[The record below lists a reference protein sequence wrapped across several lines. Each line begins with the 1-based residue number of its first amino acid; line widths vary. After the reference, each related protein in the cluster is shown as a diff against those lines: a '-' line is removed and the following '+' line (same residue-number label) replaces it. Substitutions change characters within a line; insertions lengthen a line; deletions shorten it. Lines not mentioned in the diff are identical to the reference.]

1 MTFSH
6 LNMTANE
13 RRRQEQST
21 ALKRFQGVQAVVTLS
36 QLIGTVII
44 FYSPTYL
51 QVPQYNCQ
59 QNANNVGGQRFKGF
73 YFILTNKTMRFNNH
87 NIAAERARV
96 QYDMMS

>member
-51 QVPQYNCQ
+51 QVRQYNCQ
-59 QNANNVGGQRFKGF
+59 QNANVGRQVKGSKESKD
-73 YFILTNKTMRFNNH
+73 FILF
-87 NIAAERARV
+87 
-96 QYDMMS
+96 

>member
-1 MTFSH
+1 MSRSPSNNRISEIIIIYFILYFRYHQYRIANAIFKMTFSH

-51 QVPQYNCQ
+51 QVRQYNCQ
-59 QNANNVGGQRFKGF
+59 QNANVGG
-73 YFILTNKTMRFNNH
+73 
-87 NIAAERARV
+87 
-96 QYDMMS
+96 

>member
-59 QNANNVGGQRFKGF
+59 QQTTLQQREGKGSVRYYELIKGKGG
-73 YFILTNKTMRFNNH
+73 
-87 NIAAERARV
+87 AE
-96 QYDMMS
+96 S

>member
-51 QVPQYNCQ
+51 QVRKYNCQ

-73 YFILTNKTMRFNNH
+73 HFILTNKTMRCNKR
-87 NIAAERARV
+87 ITAAERARV
-96 QYDMMS
+96 QYMI

>member
-51 QVPQYNCQ
+51 QVRHYNCQ
-59 QNANNVGGQRFKGF
+59 QNVNVGRKSKVQSILF
-73 YFILTNKTMRFNNH
+73 YFFDN
-87 NIAAERARV
+87 AAM
-96 QYDMMS
+96 QQI

>member
-1 MTFSH
+1 MRTLSRSPSKNRISEIIIRHTEIIYFILYFRYHQYRIANAIFKMTFSH

-51 QVPQYNCQ
+51 QV
-59 QNANNVGGQRFKGF
+59 R
-73 YFILTNKTMRFNNH
+73 H
-87 NIAAERARV
+87 
-96 QYDMMS
+96 

>member
-51 QVPQYNCQ
+51 QVPQ
-59 QNANNVGGQRFKGF
+59 
-73 YFILTNKTMRFNNH
+73 
-87 NIAAERARV
+87 
-96 QYDMMS
+96 

>member
-51 QVPQYNCQ
+51 QVRCVSTIVN
-59 QNANNVGGQRFKGF
+59 RMLWEIKEF
-73 YFILTNKTMRFNNH
+73 
-87 NIAAERARV
+87 
-96 QYDMMS
+96 